1 MKTLRIVSIIL
12 ISLGFL
18 LSLAGFLF
26 KIQHWPDIFKVI
38 FSGPIFI
45 IVGTILFIVSLK
57 KK

>member
-26 KIQHWPDIFKVI
+26 KIQHWPDIFKGI